1 MKITKRQ
8 LKRIIREERENLL
21 ENEQVDRAVGL
32 YANQREMGM
41 LTVALNNLE
50 DQVYKDALEDLG
62 DKQDAAEQARM
73 VIVYAISNW
82 ASSSGYLDIEDA
94 LDAIASYDNR
104 RF

>member
-1 MKITKRQ
+1 
-8 LKRIIREERENLL
+8 
-21 ENEQVDRAVGL
+21 
-32 YANQREMGM
+32 M

-50 DQVYKDALEDLG
+50 DQVYNDALDDLG

-73 VIVYAISNW
+73 VIIYAISNW

-94 LDAIASYDNR
+94 LNAIKSYDNR